1 MTESAVPKVTIP
13 GLDDYSKWYE
23 NFFTMRRENGILEIK
38 MQHEGGPAQYSFATH
53 NAWGRIW
60 QDVGRD
66 PDNEVIIFGGTGDTW
81 FDIDRTAYDKPLRG
95 WTSNELNELYAD
107 AVRVMESLV
116 FSVEQPT
123 IGLINGPTIAHTEF
137 TLACDLTIAS
147 ETATFIDPHFLTGV
161 PPGDGQGLAF
171 QELLG
176 SKRAAYYLYT
186 GDAIDARTALELGL
200 VNEVVPAADLYP
212 RAWELAEMMMRRPLM
227 ARRMTSA
234 IVKRPWKQRLVNDF
248 GFHVAHELYGIIA
261 DNPVGEHG
269 GHNLESLD

>member
-95 WTSNELNELYAD
+95 WTSNELNELY
-107 AVRVMESLV
+107 
-116 FSVEQPT
+116 
-123 IGLINGPTIAHTEF
+123 
-137 TLACDLTIAS
+137 
-147 ETATFIDPHFLTGV
+147 
-161 PPGDGQGLAF
+161 
-171 QELLG
+171 
-176 SKRAAYYLYT
+176 
-186 GDAIDARTALELGL
+186 
-200 VNEVVPAADLYP
+200 
-212 RAWELAEMMMRRPLM
+212 
-227 ARRMTSA
+227 
-234 IVKRPWKQRLVNDF
+234 
-248 GFHVAHELYGIIA
+248 
-261 DNPVGEHG
+261 
-269 GHNLESLD
+269 